1 MSNLADHIY
10 TDPRIERLL
19 TGLLGSWATIFTLH
33 RPPAANG
40 AYEGTSPEFLAQAL
54 SFVKTRGY
62 ECVSVD
68 ELVARALKGDS
79 LRRCLC
85 FTLDDGFADQLEQL
99 VPVLLRY
106 DAKPTLFVITDL
118 IDGVAWPWDNQL
130 AYLCWHAPA
139 GLYSLEL
146 AGQAQ
151 VVDLSSPDAR
161 RKTRRQLT
169 RLAKAM
175 QRPAIEALLGQLQ
188 ARVGFVIPQ
197 DAPPEY
203 QAASWPQLRQAE
215 AAGLRIGCHARSH
228 FTFNALGD
236 DEVTAELA
244 HSKARLAAELAQ
256 PSEIF
261 CYPSG
266 TQNDFA
272 PHHEPLVQQAGFMG
286 AVSTLS
292 KNTCVQ
298 AIQQAPYR
306 IQRIGMPQQLNHFVR
321 YISWFEYLR
330 GRMA

>member
-1 MSNLADHIY
+1 VSNLADYFY

-19 TGLLGSWATIFTLH
+19 TGLLGSWATVFTLH
-33 RPPAANG
+33 RPPAVSG
-40 AYEGTSPEFLAQAL
+40 AYEGIRPEFLAEALRFVQA
-54 SFVKTRGY
+54 RGY
-62 ECVSVD
+62 EFISVD
-68 ELVARALKGDS
+68 ELVARALRGDS

-106 DAKPTLFVITDL
+106 EAKPTLFVITDL
-118 IDGVAWPWDNQL
+118 VDGAGWPWDNQL
-130 AYLCWHAPA
+130 AHLCWQAPA
-139 GLYSLEL
+139 GLYSVHL
-146 AGQAQ
+146 AGQA
-151 VVDLSSPDAR
+151 VAVDLSSPAAR
-161 RKTRRQLT
+161 RTTRRQLT

-175 QRPAIEALLGQLQ
+175 QRPAIEALLVQLQ
-188 ARVGFVIPQ
+188 ACVGFNIPQ
-197 DAPPEY
+197 AAPSEY
-203 QAASWPQLRQAE
+203 QPATWQQLRQAE
-215 AAGLRIGCHARSH
+215 AQGLRIGCHARSH
-228 FTFNALGD
+228 FTFNALSD
-236 DEVTAELA
+236 AEVAAELA
-244 HSKARLAAELAQ
+244 HAKARLAAELVQ
-256 PSEIF
+256 PSAVF

-272 PHHEPLVQQAGFMG
+272 PHHEPLVQQAGFSA

-292 KNTCVQ
+292 KNTCAQ

>member
-1 MSNLADHIY
+1 MSNLADYLY

-33 RPPAANG
+33 RPPSASG
-40 AYEGTSPEFLAQAL
+40 AYDGVTPEFLAEAL

-62 ECVSVD
+62 QFISVD
-68 ELVARALKGDS
+68 ELVVRALRGDS

-118 IDGVAWPWDNQL
+118 IDGTAWPWDNQL
-130 AYLCWHAPA
+130 AHLCWHASA
-139 GLYSLEL
+139 GLYSFEL
-146 AGQAQ
+146 NGQRFDL
-151 VVDLSSPDAR
+151 DLSSPTAR
-161 RKTRRQLT
+161 RTSRRQLT
-169 RLAKAM
+169 RVAKSL
-175 QRPAIEALLGQLQ
+175 QRPAIEALLVQLQ
-188 ARVGFVIPQ
+188 ACVGLSIPAQ
-197 DAPPEY
+197 APVDY
-203 QAASWPQLRQAE
+203 QPASWEQLRQAE
-215 AAGLRIGCHARSH
+215 SLGLRIGCHARSH
-228 FTFNALGD
+228 FTFNALSQE
-236 DEVTAELA
+236 EVVAELA

-256 PSEIF
+256 PSAIF

-272 PHHEPLVQQAGFMG
+272 PHHEPLVQQAGFLA

-292 KNTCVQ
+292 KNTCAA